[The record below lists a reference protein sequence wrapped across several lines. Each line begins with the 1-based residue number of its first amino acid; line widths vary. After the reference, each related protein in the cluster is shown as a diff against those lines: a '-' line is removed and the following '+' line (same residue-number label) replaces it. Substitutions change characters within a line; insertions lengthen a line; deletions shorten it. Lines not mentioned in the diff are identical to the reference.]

1 MTEVVILTA
10 LNTTSW
16 RLRHVVQDAHSRTQS
31 VSNEP
36 GVKRVITMVR
46 LLAGWLAGWWLR
58 IAPSCAVQ
66 LFCLGADRIAKRARR
81 TSQARHPAGGAGTRR
96 CQRVR
101 CVKARGVRR
110 QIGLHVV
117 LLPAIAVQI
126 MLLVHF
132 WQTDNRADSWEPVCR
147 GRR

>member
-1 MTEVVILTA
+1 VTEVVILTA

-46 LLAGWLAGWWLR
+46 LAGWLVAVGSR
-58 IAPSCAVQ
+58 PRAPSNCLVWPQTVLPSVRDALRKLVILQVARACGAVASVMCENEW
-66 LFCLGADRIAKRARR
+66 L
-81 TSQARHPAGGAGTRR
+81 
-96 CQRVR
+96 
-101 CVKARGVRR
+101 RR

-117 LLPAIAVQI
+117 LVPAIAVQI

-132 WQTDNRADSWEPVCR
+132 SQTDNRADNWEPVCR
-147 GRR
+147 GCR